1 MNSINQQ
8 PVNQQTVY
16 LNGEILA
23 IDDARVSVMDRGFLF
38 GDGVYEVI
46 PVVGSKLLRQHDHFV
61 RLQNSLN
68 RISLKNPLDE
78 TQWQTILDDLLE
90 KNPGEERAIYLQI
103 SRGVYPLRD
112 LAIIAGDS
120 SEHYPATVF
129 VMVLAVKKVDLSVV
143 SAGIKVITIEDFRWD
158 ACDIKSTSL
167 VANVML
173 KQQAT
178 AAAMDDAILVKH
190 GYVTEG
196 TASNL
201 FLIKDNALITPP
213 TGHQLLSGITRELV
227 IDLAKENAIEVIER
241 PILQAEL
248 FTADEIWLT
257 SSTREIA
264 PVIQLNDE
272 VISKGV
278 AGPLWQQMTQWYL
291 QNKQR
296 LQ

>member
-1 MNSINQQ
+1 M
-8 PVNQQTVY
+8 VY
-16 LNGEILA
+16 LNGETLA
-23 IDDARVSVMDRGFLF
+23 IEDARVSVMDRGFLF

-46 PVVGSKLLRQHDHFV
+46 PVVGNKLLRQHDHFV

-78 TQWQTILDDLLE
+78 AQWQTIFDELLE

-112 LAIIAGDS
+112 LAIIADDS
-120 SEHYPATVF
+120 PEHYPATVF

-143 SAGIKVITIEDFRWD
+143 SAGIKAITIEDFRWD

-178 AAAMDDAILVKH
+178 AAGMDDAILVKH

-201 FLIKDNALITPP
+201 FLVKDKTLITPP

-248 FTADEIWLT
+248 LTADEIWLT

-264 PVIQLNDE
+264 PVIQLDDT
-272 VISKGV
+272 VISEGV